1 MLREALC
8 HGMAMGW
15 AVMDGVEDAM
25 EAQKKQVLNC
35 RMPVRAQASLRESK
49 SAPPGVAQTGNVGSL
64 VLSMKV

>member
-1 MLREALC
+1 MAEQNDDDNDEEALC

-35 RMPVRAQASLRESK
+35 RMPVRAQASL
-49 SAPPGVAQTGNVGSL
+49 
-64 VLSMKV
+64 